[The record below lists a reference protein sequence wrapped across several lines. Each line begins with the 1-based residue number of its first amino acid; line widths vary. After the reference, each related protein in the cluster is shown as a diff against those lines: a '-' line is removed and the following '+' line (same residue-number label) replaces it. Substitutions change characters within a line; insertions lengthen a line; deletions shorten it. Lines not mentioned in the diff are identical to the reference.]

1 MAAPAREVV
10 EQILRAGR
18 DLDAETLLA
27 LMASDGY
34 IEWPYRPAG
43 VPARLRGHAE
53 IRAYLASAAKAP
65 IRWNEFV
72 DVVMHETVDPEVVI
86 VEYEGHGTVT
96 TTGAPYL
103 QNVIAV
109 FRVRAGRIIS
119 WRDYFNPLA
128 LAAARVDASAPS

>member
-1 MAAPAREVV
+1 MAATATAREVV
-10 EQILRAGR
+10 EQVLRAGR
-18 DLDAETLLA
+18 EFDAETLLA
-27 LMASDGY
+27 HLAPDGY

-43 VPARLRGHAE
+43 VPAQLRGRAE
-53 IRAYLASAAKAP
+53 IRAYLASAAKPP

-86 VEYEGHGTVT
+86 VEYEGRGTVT

-109 FRVRAGRIIS
+109 FRIRAGRVVS

-128 LAAARVDASAPS
+128 LAQARMEA